1 MKRFLPTKIR
11 ARRAGFT
18 MLEMM
23 LAVMLL
29 GLVLSTVYTIW
40 SASLTAWKRGSDAM
54 DKFQRQRVVID
65 AINELA
71 SSAVLF
77 QNEQGLYTVIGQ
89 KGAQNGADSISFVT
103 ASDVLLPAAE
113 TPLAG
118 LRRVTISLQRDE
130 SGYPYLAIQNSPA
143 LTPTEAA
150 VQAELHVLSADVTG
164 FSVRYRNSRDGT
176 WVENWDDRALMPGAL
191 EFTIAFGG
199 ADGRTEPVIMTR
211 AIELPTADYAMQMA
225 GVAPNGQNAGP
236 ITNGPIPTTTVQTGS
251 GAPNGSLF
259 NSRLGGNHP

>member
-113 TPLAG
+113 APLAG

-150 VQAELHVLSADVTG
+150 ASPTMCRKEARTFRS
-164 FSVRYRNSRDGT
+164 S
-176 WVENWDDRALMPGAL
+176 WEWECRAPAAKRFMA
-191 EFTIAFGG
+191 
-199 ADGRTEPVIMTR
+199 R
-211 AIELPTADYAMQMA
+211 PTAAISIIGRLFTA
-225 GVAPNGQNAGP
+225 
-236 ITNGPIPTTTVQTGS
+236 S
-251 GAPNGSLF
+251 GCWILPRAS
-259 NSRLGGNHP
+259 